1 MEIFHRKGIRMTLKS
16 IIVIVFS
23 IAFASCKQDDSSL
36 TPSEKKTIIENTTR
50 VLDNYYAD
58 IGREGLKAEL
68 RYLDSS
74 NDFFW
79 VPPGYTTSISYDS
92 VVTILTQNAPAF
104 QSVINSWDTLRI
116 IPINRDLA
124 TYTGRLHSTMTDTA
138 GKVSQYNLVETG
150 ILVRRKE
157 GWKLL
162 SGQTSIVNK

>member
-1 MEIFHRKGIRMTLKS
+1 MTLKS
-16 IIVIVFS
+16 IIIGFS
-23 IAFASCKQDDSSL
+23 MVLVSCEKDHGSL
-36 TPSEKKTIIENTTR
+36 TPSEKKTIIESIAR
-50 VLDNYYAD
+50 ILDNYYAD

-79 VPPGYTTSISYDS
+79 VPPGYATSISYDS

-124 TYTGRLHSTMTDTA
+124 TYTGRLHSTMTDTT
-138 GKVSQYNLVETG
+138 GKVSQYNLIETG